1 MPIQDVTDKS
11 LADLAR
17 LDGRVAVVT
26 GAAMG
31 IGRAI
36 SRRLGE
42 VGATVVAADINADA
56 LEATVAG
63 IAETGSVIEA
73 AAVDVRDTASIDQ
86 LVDNTVSAHGRLDIM
101 VNNAGIYPNQAL
113 LEIDDEGWDRV
124 MEINVRGAFSGSR
137 AAARH
142 MIPSGT
148 GGVII
153 NLGSVNGY
161 RAFGGGLSHYTA
173 SKHAIHGLTRALAV
187 ELGPHNI
194 RVVAVAPTMV
204 ETEGV
209 GALREVM
216 GDSEFGAQLE
226 AMAALHPAGR
236 VGVPDD
242 IARVVAFLVS
252 DAAAMVSGTAIDVE
266 GGYLSA

>member
-1 MPIQDVTDKS
+1 MPIQDVTDTS

-42 VGATVVAADINADA
+42 AGATVVAADINTEVLD
-56 LEATVAG
+56 ATVAD
-63 IAETGSVIEA
+63 IAKSGSVIEA
-73 AAVDVRDTASIDQ
+73 AAVDVRDTASINT
-86 LVDNTVSAHGRLDIM
+86 LVDNTVATHGRLDIM
-101 VNNAGIYPNQAL
+101 VNNAGIYPNQPL
-113 LEIDDEGWDRV
+113 LEMDDEDWDRV

-142 MIPSGT
+142 MIPRGE

-153 NLGSVNGY
+153 TLGSVNGY
-161 RAFGGGLSHYTA
+161 RAFSGGLSHYTA

-194 RVVAVAPTMV
+194 RVVAVAPTLIQ
-204 ETEGV
+204 TEGV
-209 GALREVM
+209 AALREIM
-216 GDSEFGAQLE
+216 GDSEFGTQME
-226 AMAALHPAGR
+226 TMVALHPSGR
-236 VGVPDD
+236 LGVPDD

-252 DAAAMVSGTAIDVE
+252 DSAAMVSGTAIDVE

>member
-1 MPIQDVTDKS
+1 MPIDDVTDRS

-42 VGATVVAADINADA
+42 AGATVVAADINADV
-56 LEATVAG
+56 LEATVAD
-63 IAETGSVIEA
+63 ISAAGSNIVA
-73 AAVDVRDTASIDQ
+73 AQVDVRDTAT
-86 LVDNTVSAHGRLDIM
+86 VDRLADDTVAAHGKLDIM
-101 VNNAGIYPNQAL
+101 VNNAGIYPNQPIG
-113 LEIDDEGWDRV
+113 EIDDEGWDRV
-124 MEINVRGAFSGSR
+124 MEINVRGAFAGSR

-142 MIPSGT
+142 MIPGGA

-153 NLGSVNGY
+153 TLGSVNGY

-194 RVVAVAPTMV
+194 RVVAVAPGMI

-216 GDSEFGAQLE
+216 GDSEFGAQME

-236 VGVPDD
+236 IGLPDD
-242 IARVVAFLVS
+242 IARTVAFLVS
-252 DAAAMVSGTAIDVE
+252 DAAAMINGTAIDVE